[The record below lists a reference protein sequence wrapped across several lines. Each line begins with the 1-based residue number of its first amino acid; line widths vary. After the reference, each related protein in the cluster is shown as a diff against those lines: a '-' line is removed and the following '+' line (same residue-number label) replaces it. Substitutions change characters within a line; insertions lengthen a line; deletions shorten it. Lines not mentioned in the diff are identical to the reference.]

1 MVPTTKKLERKS
13 GSFCFFFLKRSLR
26 WGLCLLF
33 LKEDS
38 DKVIRCL
45 KLYWFM
51 KKEIERYLKK
61 QNPLNFSKDEKILEV
76 KKLTRGES
84 NINFQI
90 ITSKKK
96 YLMRFDIVNDVQ
108 RFKHEF
114 EILKKI
120 EPLNISPKP
129 LFIDLSKKYFE
140 DNLMIQSFIEGK
152 SLDKLDKKIYMPY
165 YKKMA
170 KDLAKLHKQ
179 RIDFKN
185 KTYSFDKRLMRAEKI
200 IRQLKKDT
208 KQFSEKETILEL
220 IKIYENTL
228 KNKLRKYKQKLS
240 FCHGD
245 VCLGN
250 VIFNEK
256 EFFLI
261 DWELAGNLDP
271 AIEISYHLYEFPYT
285 QKQKDIFLKEYLN
298 ERNDKE
304 LRKRMEFS
312 NFFVAFSGYLDILH
326 TCFNIANKKGHKEF
340 LESADL
346 KEYWEWGDYYL
357 DFVIDLK
364 LFDENFEKRLKE
376 DLKKIYNKI

>member
-1 MVPTTKKLERKS
+1 VVERAR
-13 GSFCFFFLKRSLR
+13 FFAFFFSK
-26 WGLCLLF
+26 
-33 LKEDS
+33 KEVS
-38 DKVIRCL
+38 VKLIRYL
-45 KLYWFM
+45 KLSYIM
-51 KKEIERYLKK
+51 KKEIERYFKK
-61 QNPLNFSKDEKILEV
+61 TNPLKFDEDEKIISV
-76 KKLTRGES
+76 KKLARGES

-90 ITSKKK
+90 NTSKKK
-96 YLMRFDIVNDVQ
+96 YLMRFDIVNDAQ
-108 RFKHEF
+108 RFRHEYD
-114 EILKKI
+114 ILKKI
-120 EPLNISPKP
+120 EHLNISPKP
-129 LFIDLSKKYFE
+129 LIIDLSKKYFK
-140 DNLMIQSFIEGK
+140 DNFMIQSFIEGK
-152 SLDKLDKKIYMPY
+152 SLDRLDKKIYLPH

-170 KDLAKLHKQ
+170 KDLAKLHGQK
-179 RIDFKN
+179 IKFKN
-185 KTYSFDKRLMRAEKI
+185 KTYSFEKRLTRTKKI

-208 KQFSEKETILEL
+208 KQFSEKETILKL
-220 IKIYENTL
+220 IKIYEDTL
-228 KNKLRKYKQKLS
+228 KNKLQKYKQKLS

-250 VIFNEK
+250 VMFKDK

-285 QKQKDIFLKEYLN
+285 EKQKDIFVEEYLN
-298 ERNDKE
+298 ERKDSG
-304 LRKRMEFS
+304 LRKRMDFS

-364 LFDENFEKRLKE
+364 LFDKDFEKKLKK
-376 DLKKIYNKI
+376 DLKKIYVKISSA